1 MMHENGMRDESPR
14 TIFTIGHS
22 TRSIEDLISLLK
34 EFGIS
39 RLADIRR
46 FAGSR
51 RHPQFSSVALA
62 LSLPAAG
69 ILYEH
74 YPELGGRR
82 RPLPDSPNG
91 GLRNEAFRG
100 YADHMAT
107 AEFSLGIERLL
118 ADSRPTA
125 LMCAEAVPWRCHR
138 NLLADELVRRVFE
151 VRHILGP
158 GSCPHEPLAAAD
170 LDGKVVTYP
179 PPQPDQR
186 DLFS

>member
-1 MMHENGMRDESPR
+1 MAGTGMIDEPHR

-22 TRSIEDLISLLK
+22 TRSIEELISLLE
-34 EFGIS
+34 EFGIV
-39 RLADIRR
+39 RLTDIRR

-51 RHPQFSSVALA
+51 RHPQFSSVALT
-62 LSLPAAG
+62 LSLTAAG
-69 ILYEH
+69 IVYEH
-74 YPELGGRR
+74 FPELGGRR

-91 GLRNEAFRG
+91 ALRNEAFRG

-107 AEFSLGIERLL
+107 AEFANGMDRLL
-118 ADSRPTA
+118 ADQRPTA

-158 GSCPHEPLAAAD
+158 GSWRPHEPLAEAD
-170 LDGKVVTYP
+170 LEGGVVTYP
-179 PPQPDQR
+179 LPQADQR
-186 DLFS
+186 NLFS